1 MDFVYSL
8 VSSLTSEYFMIDAET
23 GVISVR
29 KSLVTDPEKETKY
42 TVKTNYM
49 LVCFFLQICI
59 SILLYLYLYLLEVP
73 EYHYRRWYSLTSFYK
88 MRVCNILLDYY

>member
-8 VSSLTSEYFMIDAET
+8 VSSLTSEYFMIDAKT

-49 LVCFFLQICI
+49 FGCFLLQICI
-59 SILLYLYLYLLEVP
+59 SILLDLYLYLLQVP
-73 EYHYRRWYSLTSFYK
+73 EYHYRRWYSLTNFYK
-88 MRVCNILLDYY
+88 MRVCNI